1 MEISWRFGRRIHEF
15 TPDGSSDPPSR
26 RRAMS
31 TYFLR
36 EERSQAASVDEIRRL
51 AALRLQSLM
60 PRLNDTTRAADEI
73 ENLRE
78 IIESLPLS
86 TAESSLAMNRLR
98 NAQRYL
104 SSDELGAA
112 RCELRL
118 LLCGL

>member
-1 MEISWRFGRRIHEF
+1 
-15 TPDGSSDPPSR
+15 
-26 RRAMS
+26 MS

-36 EERSQAASVDEIRRL
+36 EERSQAASVEEIRRL

-60 PRLNDTTRAADEI
+60 PKLNDTTRAADEI